1 MARAVVGVGVA
12 AILGLTAGGCGKADK
27 TAAATPPPAVEAV
40 VVSAEGAAA
49 EVVASGRVAR
59 RREMTLSFRVPGVM
73 TGLSVEAGDRV
84 AQGQLLATLDAS
96 TYDAGAQRA
105 MAGLEQARRDLARNQ
120 TLFERGFVS
129 RQRIDDAGS
138 ALKAAQA
145 EYAAA
150 AFDRRWTR
158 LISPAAG
165 VVLERAAQSGEV
177 VQPGQ
182 MVVRI
187 ADDRSPLI
195 VRASAPD
202 REVARIALGAPAQVI
217 LGGDAGV
224 VTGRVTRIGERA
236 GLQSGAVEVEV
247 ELPPGADL
255 RSGQIAT
262 VRIAARSDA
271 PAGPAMTRLPAEAI
285 LEAQGQRAA
294 VMTVEPGTSIAR
306 RRDVTFAG
314 FDGDFARVSGLAPGV
329 RVITAGAG
337 FVSNGEKVSVV
348 DPTRLA
354 PASSAAS
361 PGPAGR

>member
-1 MARAVVGVGVA
+1 MARAVFGVGAA
-12 AILGLTAGGCGKADK
+12 AILGLAAWGCGKADK
-27 TAAATPPPAVEAV
+27 PAAATPPPAVEAV
-40 VVSAEGAAA
+40 VVSGEGAAA

-59 RREMTLSFRVPGVM
+59 RREMALSFRVPGVM

-84 AQGQLLATLDAS
+84 AQGQLLATLDAA
-96 TYDAGAQRA
+96 TYDAGARRA
-105 MAGLEQARRDLARNQ
+105 MAGLERARRDLARNQ
-120 TLFERGFVS
+120 ALFERGFVS

-145 EYAAA
+145 EYDAA

-158 LISPAAG
+158 LVSPAAG

-195 VRASAPD
+195 VRAPAPD
-202 REVARIALGAPAQVI
+202 REVAGIAPGAPARVF
-217 LGGDAGV
+217 LGAEVGA

-236 GLQSGAVEVEV
+236 GVQSGAVEVEV
-247 ELPPGADL
+247 ELPASADL

-262 VRIAARSDA
+262 VRIATRPVQA
-271 PAGPAMTRLPAEAI
+271 AGPAMVRLPAEAI

-294 VMTVEPGTSIAR
+294 VMVVEPGTSIAR
-306 RRDVTFAG
+306 RRNVTFGG
-314 FDGDFARVSGLAPGV
+314 FDGDFARVSGLSPGV

-337 FVSNGEKVSVV
+337 FVSDGEKVSVV
-348 DPTRLA
+348 DPTRLVAAAA
-354 PASSAAS
+354 PE
-361 PGPAGR
+361 PAGR